1 MNGTAAGLGQ
11 RRIRVLI
18 ADDSAVMRSLLR
30 MVFETTPAIEVA
42 AAAATGAEALAEFGR
57 VNPDLVLL
65 DIEMPGMNGLD
76 VLSAIRRQNRRLPVI
91 MCSTLTRRG
100 AEITIEAL
108 SRGATDYVTKPASQT
123 GIREG
128 VSTLAREL
136 IPKVL
141 AFVPH
146 HSASLPI
153 PQPAAAGVPR
163 YGHGLAPRV
172 VVVGVSTGGPAAL
185 EVLLPKL
192 PAPFPVPILIVQH
205 MPRLFT
211 GLLAERLNS
220 LCALRVREAVAG
232 VRAEPG
238 VVEIARGDAHL
249 ELSRDFRLQL
259 NDGEPE
265 NFCRPSVDVL
275 FRSAAAATAGRL
287 VGVVLTGMGSDG
299 LAGCRAIREAG
310 GTVFVQDASSSV
322 IWGMPGAVATAGL
335 AHKVLPL
342 QAIAQEMARTFRHPS
357 GALALSETVAP

>member
-1 MNGTAAGLGQ
+1 MSASASGLAR

-30 MVFETTPAIEVA
+30 MVFETTPAIEVVA
-42 AAAATGAEALAEFGR
+42 AASNGAEALAAFTR
-57 VNPDLVLL
+57 INPDLVLL

-76 VLSAIRRQNRRLPVI
+76 VLSAIRRQNRRVPVI

-100 AEITIEAL
+100 ATVTIEAL
-108 SRGATDYVTKPASQT
+108 SRGAADYVTKPESQT
-123 GIREG
+123 GARDG
-128 VSTLAREL
+128 VSTLARDL

-141 AFVPH
+141 AFFPVKPW
-146 HSASLPI
+146 SAPP
-153 PQPAAAGVPR
+153 PQPAPAGAPQP
-163 YGHGLAPRV
+163 GPELAPRV
-172 VVVGVSTGGPAAL
+172 VVIGVSTGGPAAL

-192 PAPFPVPILIVQH
+192 PASFAAPILVVQH

-249 ELSRDFRLQL
+249 ELSRDLRLQL
-259 NDGEPE
+259 NENEPE

-275 FRSAAAATAGRL
+275 FRSAASATAGRL
-287 VGVVLTGMGSDG
+287 LGIVLTGMGSDG

-310 GTVFVQDASSSV
+310 GTVFVQDASTSV
-322 IWGMPGAVATAGL
+322 IWGMPGVVANAGL
-335 AHKVLPL
+335 AHKVLTLEAIPL
-342 QAIAQEMARTFRHPS
+342 EMMRAFPRPS
-357 GALALSETVAP
+357 AALAPTETPPL